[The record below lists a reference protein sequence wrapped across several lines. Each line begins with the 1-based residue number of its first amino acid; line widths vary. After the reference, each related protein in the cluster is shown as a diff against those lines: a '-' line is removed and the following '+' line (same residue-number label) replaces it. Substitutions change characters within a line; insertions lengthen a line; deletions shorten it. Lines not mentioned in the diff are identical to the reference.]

1 MQYGA
6 NASVDYMVA
15 RIKAETTFVTTVETF
30 LVERARLLAPPT
42 LNMTAP
48 TATVYKLNRDFSIRQ
63 GTGLINDAQ
72 VGSLA
77 RLPMSLRL
85 VHIVWWP
92 VPWVWQVLYLP
103 EGGCDPGIGNAVG
116 KIAVMKALERACGYV
131 PWAFSAP

>member
-48 TATVYKLNRDFSIRQ
+48 TAAVYKLNRDFSIRQ
-63 GTGLINDAQ
+63 GTGFITDAQ
-72 VGSLA
+72 VGTLA
-77 RLPMSLRL
+77 S
-85 VHIVWWP
+85 
-92 VPWVWQVLYLP
+92 
-103 EGGCDPGIGNAVG
+103 
-116 KIAVMKALERACGYV
+116 
-131 PWAFSAP
+131 